1 MFWQVRKQHIK
12 QNDLRD
18 LIVSVQRKEWNEM
31 VFIIVSGGKKTDLK
45 GCKLLLET
53 AIFLDHPI
61 YKCTNFYLYFYF
73 EDSWICLS
81 SFLYRNNSNS
91 CIT

>member
-1 MFWQVRKQHIK
+1 
-12 QNDLRD
+12 
-18 LIVSVQRKEWNEM
+18 M

-73 EDSWICLS
+73 EDS
-81 SFLYRNNSNS
+81 
-91 CIT
+91 